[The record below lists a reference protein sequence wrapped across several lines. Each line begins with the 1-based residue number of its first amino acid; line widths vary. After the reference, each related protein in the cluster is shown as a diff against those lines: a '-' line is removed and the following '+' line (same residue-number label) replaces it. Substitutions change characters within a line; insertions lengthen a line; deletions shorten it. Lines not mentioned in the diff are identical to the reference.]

1 VPKSFLEQEVRK
13 WPVDARA
20 QHRTGED
27 LKVCLVGV
35 GPNAL
40 QKLRSPVVL
49 VTKGQD
55 LPSLSEMNR

>member
-1 VPKSFLEQEVRK
+1 MRK